1 MPDGDR
7 YWVEFNDHVFGVP
20 TEEGERTFEPG
31 DQVELELYSLKSLR
45 FAWFTLIPPPE
56 MPKKIRK
63 KKNKREVD
71 QVNRTPYRNG

>member
-1 MPDGDR
+1 MQQPT

-20 TEEGERTFEPG
+20 TEDGERTFEPG

-45 FAWFTLIPPPE
+45 FSWFTLIPPPE
-56 MPKKIRK
+56 KVTKR

-71 QVNRTPYRNG
+71 RVNRIPYRNG